1 LAGLSGLRSAY
12 QRAHLEGLSGI
23 RLGAAALRARQ
34 LGSAAKCVHILRQGF
49 ARDGNHWRPWGPSIP
64 VGLSIGTRDPTNDSR
79 PLGLEN
85 TIRCKI
91 GALGNKESLRFE
103 LAGGRSDGIIQ
114 EQARNAAEAEMD
126 RPAPGQAGQIGFDRA
141 SEFGSLEIPQ
151 FFSTD
156 LRAVRWLISMDNW
169 FERGGRGRRPNRPIP
184 EDYLGS
190 MPSNKQDRA
199 LEAMQ
204 RVIPELVKLE
214 RHEKRAAGRRNQAIR
229 QMAGLKE
236 PRG

>member
-1 LAGLSGLRSAY
+1 MVSER
-12 QRAHLEGLSGI
+12 QRAASRTNGAKSRGPRSEAGKQRASRNARTHGLFSLPD
-23 RLGAAALRARQ
+23 RAASLKEVEALAR
-34 LGSAAKCVHILRQGF
+34 
-49 ARDGNHWRPWGPSIP
+49 
-64 VGLSIGTRDPTNDSR
+64 
-79 PLGLEN
+79 
-85 TIRCKI
+85 
-91 GALGNKESLRFE
+91 E

-114 EQARNAAEAEMD
+114 EQARNAAEAEID
-126 RPAPGQAGQIGFDRA
+126 LRRVRRAKLALIDRA
-141 SEFGSLEIPQ
+141 SEFGSLEIPR

-214 RHEKRAAGRRNQAIR
+214 RYEKRAAGRRNQAIR
-229 QMAGLKE
+229 QMAELKE
-236 PRG
+236 PSTSAQ